1 MDMYNTTQAGL
12 QVFIPAHSC
21 FGLGLVLKS
30 QARRSH
36 LQDLGWEEKG
46 TEKSLGVN
54 CRKKINKLLVKLFKP
69 ALKTANDHTKHTRT
83 HKHSLYLLHVS
94 TRVNLSFAVHKIAPV
109 YLHTDNKKKTK
120 TKTNYLYLDEGR
132 SYEAV

>member
-1 MDMYNTTQAGL
+1 MDMYTTQAGL

-54 CRKKINKLLVKLFKP
+54 CSKIIQTSTQNSMP
-69 ALKTANDHTKHTRT
+69 STRAHTNTF
-83 HKHSLYLLHVS
+83 YLLHVS
-94 TRVNLSFAVHKIAPV
+94 TRANLSFAVHKIATV
-109 YLHTDNKKKTK
+109 YLQT
-120 TKTNYLYLDEGR
+120 E
-132 SYEAV
+132 